1 MQNYY
6 KTDFKQQAHCWAKSW
21 TKLFPVKLD
30 LMSNEV
36 HETGRQNLLVQLQT
50 GFRHFPIYNWV
61 FRISLGS

>member
-6 KTDFKQQAHCWAKSW
+6 KTDLKQQAHCWVKSW
-21 TKLFPVKLD
+21 TKLFPVKLG

-50 GFRHFPIYNWV
+50 GVQTLSHIQLSV
-61 FRISLGS
+61 